1 MSRPHQLIN
10 LEVFGLI
17 LRGTTEAAKTKRQNW
32 VPSHQ
37 SPAGWVQSP
46 LDTMQRDPPCNL
58 LARKS
63 QAKKDLRRIS
73 LNDMNHDKR
82 HISERFWRKK
92 KQKFPILFP
101 ADTSTSSHMQIPISK
116 VEIPHPGGSNLTQR
130 RGLRSLLDRG
140 SHGNVGLNAKR
151 HAKVKGSLV
160 FFSFGK
166 WLGSF

>member
-1 MSRPHQLIN
+1 MNFYDEMLKHVKATSTYQL
-10 LEVFGLI
+10 G
-17 LRGTTEAAKTKRQNW
+17 RGTPEAAKTKRQNW

-46 LDTMQRDPPCNL
+46 LDAMQRDPPCNL

-92 KQKFPILFP
+92 RQKFLIYFLQTHPRHP
-101 ADTSTSSHMQIPISK
+101 TNIPRHE

-130 RGLRSLLDRG
+130 RGLRSLLDREVMG
-140 SHGNVGLNAKR
+140 M
-151 HAKVKGSLV
+151 
-160 FFSFGK
+160 
-166 WLGSF
+166 